1 MAIAEDINFSSL
13 NLRTGN
19 LEVRLAE
26 NNLEI
31 DAAQALRYK
40 IFFEEMD
47 AIPNKNQKRLKRD
60 IDLYDPYF
68 DHILVIDHDIR
79 GPFRNKVVGTY
90 RLNRGIT
97 KTKKNFFYTA
107 SEFNIEKLLNFSG
120 EILELGRSCVSQK
133 HRNGKTMQLLWN
145 FIALYVIKNNI
156 KIMFGCASFPGINAK
171 KHIMALKY
179 LQEKYLAPLEMRPFA
194 LNEKKV
200 CLEKISSSSSNL
212 DNFKKFLGLIPPL
225 IKGYI
230 RLGAYVG
237 EGTVIDHEFNTI
249 DVCIVLPTKKVA
261 SRYMEHYDRK

>member
-13 NLRTGN
+13 NLRSGN

-68 DHILVIDHDIR
+68 DHILVIDQDIK
-79 GPFRNKVVGTY
+79 GPFRNKVLGTY

-97 KTKKNFFYTA
+97 KTKKNFFYTS

-133 HRNGKTMQLLWN
+133 HRNGS
-145 FIALYVIKNNI
+145 
-156 KIMFGCASFPGINAK
+156 G
-171 KHIMALKY
+171 
-179 LQEKYLAPLEMRPFA
+179 
-194 LNEKKV
+194 
-200 CLEKISSSSSNL
+200 
-212 DNFKKFLGLIPPL
+212 
-225 IKGYI
+225 
-230 RLGAYVG
+230 
-237 EGTVIDHEFNTI
+237 
-249 DVCIVLPTKKVA
+249 
-261 SRYMEHYDRK
+261 